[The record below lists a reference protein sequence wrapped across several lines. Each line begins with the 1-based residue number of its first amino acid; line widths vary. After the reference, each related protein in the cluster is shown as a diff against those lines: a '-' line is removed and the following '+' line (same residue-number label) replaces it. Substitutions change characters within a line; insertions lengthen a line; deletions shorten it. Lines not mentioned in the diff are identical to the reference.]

1 LIRTAAA
8 VGVSAIF
15 VPENNQ
21 APVNGT
27 VFKTSAGN
35 AMKVSIVNNLNINRV
50 IEDLQK
56 NDF

>member
-1 LIRTAAA
+1 
-8 VGVSAIF
+8 